1 MHNHL
6 RPFFSNCRLES
17 PNFVHLQQKYQE
29 ERQLV
34 YQDEKVLDE
43 SKRLRNHEQFQLRY
57 LLLVQFLIDDNS
69 QRLLKVDNA
78 KGIAQRYTNPIDY
91 FLKLTFQRNLHYKW
105 HTFPNS

>member
-69 QRLLKVDNA
+69 QRFLKVDNA
-78 KGIAQRYTNPIDY
+78 IKNVLGGAAGDHPVHSLPKGRINM
-91 FLKLTFQRNLHYKW
+91 
-105 HTFPNS
+105 